1 MLIKKNT
8 NKQGERKMYMHE
20 NVKVAFEQVTKMLK
34 EKKTCKNGK
43 VFFSLKDSK
52 KYPLLSR
59 WSLVL
64 IILTSVI
71 FFTLLPI
78 TKIYLLKLLYT

>member
-8 NKQGERKMYMHE
+8 NNKQGERKMYMHE

-43 VFFSLKDSK
+43 VFFSK
-52 KYPLLSR
+52 KTQMY
-59 WSLVL
+59 
-64 IILTSVI
+64 
-71 FFTLLPI
+71 
-78 TKIYLLKLLYT
+78 

>member
-43 VFFSLKDSK
+43 VFFSLKDADVLS
-52 KYPLLSR
+52 PMAIDILLQLDMETVRSG
-59 WSLVL
+59 
-64 IILTSVI
+64 
-71 FFTLLPI
+71 
-78 TKIYLLKLLYT
+78 KLKSQERA